1 MKIGIQILAYNCS
14 NSFEKLIQPFLK
26 LKNQFDIKIWVG
38 SGQFKEYAELGYK
51 DLNHSTEVLLA
62 DLLLKEDIDYVF
74 KPNKNNLL
82 TDAGTRNK
90 CIPWMKENDIDLM
103 IQVDADEFYTD
114 KEAVDLIKFI
124 ESNHEYSIYNVTYK
138 NIVGDGEK
146 IDWKR
151 FVASWIK
158 KHNGIKNYY
167 FDMHWNYNDCEYRQT
182 PSIDVPKSL
191 VNPAHYTWTNY
202 DNTTGPSHIKEKI
215 EYQKRIYNDGCGYK
229 WDEDIKKIVKED
241 EIDAKVNLVF
251 STARRYKLF
260 NQTLKSLIKHNPNL
274 NENINKVYVV
284 DDRSSGEDLN
294 QMREDLSNYFP
305 NKVVLI
311 TFNNS
316 EKYGWLDKLN
326 FIKNLKGEA
335 NYFLFWEDDWESIKS
350 INLNKHIKH
359 MNDNPNVD
367 FITFSGH
374 WDLQFEKEGNSI
386 DNVYFKCPF
395 PKGFRQVF
403 HLENGFRYW
412 ADVKM
417 NNFSLNPGLF
427 RINAFDQDF
436 IKEDNH
442 ELDYAD
448 KSNLKQIYTKKP
460 IVIHTGHEESILRSN
475 NNIKLK

>member
-191 VNPAHYTWTNY
+191 VNPAHYTWTND

-274 NENINKVYVV
+274 NV
-284 DDRSSGEDLN
+284 
-294 QMREDLSNYFP
+294 
-305 NKVVLI
+305 
-311 TFNNS
+311 
-316 EKYGWLDKLN
+316 
-326 FIKNLKGEA
+326 
-335 NYFLFWEDDWESIKS
+335 IKS
-350 INLNKHIKH
+350 TLGLSFICLICLFKFILFILSQSSSQNKK
-359 MNDNPNVD
+359 
-367 FITFSGH
+367 
-374 WDLQFEKEGNSI
+374 
-386 DNVYFKCPF
+386 
-395 PKGFRQVF
+395 
-403 HLENGFRYW
+403 
-412 ADVKM
+412 
-417 NNFSLNPGLF
+417 
-427 RINAFDQDF
+427 
-436 IKEDNH
+436 
-442 ELDYAD
+442 
-448 KSNLKQIYTKKP
+448 
-460 IVIHTGHEESILRSN
+460 
-475 NNIKLK
+475 